1 MHLRYLL
8 PILFVAKPL
17 AAEFATPSTWEGTN
31 ITASTLDRQAT
42 IAAAIDVV
50 YANESSNDD
59 FFSILAVYDFRSNTT
74 AYEDAVTAHFSNS
87 TFASNQFVSIALH
100 CLIWTD
106 PIVPTYVNS
115 LMSQCVDAVRAY
127 QAYQDSATLDLAV
140 QAWEYGRTLTIS
152 KANIAAGS
160 IPAKTFNIT
169 KTCSGVSLVGG
180 TFWQTTDTDTTIFGD
195 STALFFALSAYLY
208 QATSNSTYLDAAQD
222 SGAFMVDLMNIT
234 SAGNGLATVSAN
246 DSASCGDT
254 FGAGTFRIDQAGFF
268 LEGLAILP
276 GNTSFGKQDLSVD
289 TLRSNLVNIT
299 LTTNKLANADN
310 GIINVGSGLG
320 DQSLVQGLG
329 TLYHT
334 INATGPGDLVTYI
347 GNFLSVQ
354 YNTIFT
360 AATILNSNIYA
371 GSWIGP
377 PVEQYDETN
386 QTLALFALVNA
397 AQVTLTTNSTTT
409 GAATGTGT
417 GAGAGNGSG
426 TSTAVPQVT
435 STSNGAVGLGIDAV
449 LGSVIP
455 LVLISIAIL

>member
-8 PILFVAKPL
+8 PILFVAKAL

-50 YANESSNDD
+50 YANESTNASDD

-87 TFASNQFVSIALH
+87 TFASNQFSNV
-100 CLIWTD
+100 
-106 PIVPTYVNS
+106 PIN
-115 LMSQCVDAVRAY
+115 QGVDAVRAY

-160 IPAKTFNIT
+160 IPTKTFNIT